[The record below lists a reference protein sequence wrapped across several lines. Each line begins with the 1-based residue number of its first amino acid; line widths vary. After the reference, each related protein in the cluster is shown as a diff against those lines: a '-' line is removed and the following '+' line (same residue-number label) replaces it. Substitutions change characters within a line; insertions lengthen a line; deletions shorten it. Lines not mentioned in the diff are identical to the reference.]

1 MSRRSLLY
9 ARSQHQTKHTPQFKT
24 MNQAS
29 VCNPFLFSL
38 NIKFH
43 FQKKNYELVTK
54 HQLARHR
61 KTCNSLSNL
70 QVKLQWK
77 AHFSLEPNLA
87 IRVASEPLKS
97 PTVIMRLFYEPS
109 YNPIANPIADP
120 ALLNPLLTSKILM
133 VFWMS
138 TLFPL
143 GMKEFN
149 STQFVGRDGSPK
161 LSYSSQTMTCMS
173 TFRAARC
180 YTRRVKPSAPRESW
194 YKHQMVRTRLMT
206 DSVG

>member
-1 MSRRSLLY
+1 MILKNFREDFNIDVKKKLALREVTTLD
-9 ARSQHQTKHTPQFKT
+9 QTYTPIQ
-24 MNQAS
+24 
-29 VCNPFLFSL
+29 
-38 NIKFH
+38 
-43 FQKKNYELVTK
+43 NYELVTK

-120 ALLNPLLTSKILM
+120 ALLNPLLTSNILM

-149 STQFVGRDGSPK
+149 ST
-161 LSYSSQTMTCMS
+161 
-173 TFRAARC
+173 
-180 YTRRVKPSAPRESW
+180 
-194 YKHQMVRTRLMT
+194 
-206 DSVG
+206 